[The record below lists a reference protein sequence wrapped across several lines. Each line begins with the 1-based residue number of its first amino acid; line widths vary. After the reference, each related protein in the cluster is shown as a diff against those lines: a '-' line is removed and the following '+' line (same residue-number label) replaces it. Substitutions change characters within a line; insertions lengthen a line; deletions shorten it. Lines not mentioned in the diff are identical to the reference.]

1 MNFKELRQQS
11 GMTQKAFSD
20 YFNIPKR
27 TIEDWDA
34 GRRKCPEYLLNL
46 MEYKLK
52 NEGIIKSFFAQ
63 SIEDDL
69 KKTQEERWKVINATS
84 YLGNISPEELSNR
97 VKEFGKHRKSDKT
110 EE

>member
-11 GMTQKAFSD
+11 GMTQKGFAE

-27 TIEDWDA
+27 TIEDWDSEK
-34 GRRKCPEYLLNL
+34 RPCPQYLLEL

-52 NEGIIKSFFAQ
+52 HEGIIRVFIDQ
-63 SIEDDL
+63 SVEDEL
-69 KKTQEERWKVINATS
+69 KKSDEERWKIIKATS
-84 YLGNISPEELSNR
+84 YLGNLSPEEFSKR
-97 VKEFGKHRKSDKT
+97 VKEFGKHRKSKKT